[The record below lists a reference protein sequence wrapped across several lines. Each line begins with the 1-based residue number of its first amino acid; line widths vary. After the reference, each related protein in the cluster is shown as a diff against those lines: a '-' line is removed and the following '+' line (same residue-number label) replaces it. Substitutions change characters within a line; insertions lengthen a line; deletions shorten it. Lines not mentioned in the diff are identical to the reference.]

1 MSPYRGEEGLTG
13 ASGFVVPYIQSDPM
27 CVKKHLLNEYD
38 DKRKQRHE
46 KEITTES
53 CSEQKV
59 IVTFI
64 PFSDLPYLL

>member
-13 ASGFVVPYIQSDPM
+13 ASGFLVPFIQSDPM
-27 CVKKHLLNEYD
+27 CVKKHLHNY

-53 CSEQKV
+53 CSEQKF

-64 PFSDLPYLL
+64 PLRDLPYLL